1 MKFVIVLFLS
11 TFITFSVQATVDNE
25 KTVKENSIKSIQ
37 VAEEL
42 AYEDIEQ
49 AFSVLRGIPKDN
61 LSQDIKIQYALT
73 DLRLTIISGAFDE
86 AQHKIDAMKLM
97 KMPDKYLA
105 VYYQY
110 AIKLSQILENYV
122 QAFQYLN
129 YADQL
134 SDKNI
139 PLADWVDIL
148 LVAADLN
155 IEAGTVKTSQYW
167 LDKAQKIADETNDY
181 AIKCNVISSYV
192 YLLNSQE
199 KYVEFSNLQNRAT
212 EICQK
217 ANDVWVLRMFK
228 VIESLKLKSQGNFV
242 EQERALLDA
251 IELMGAVEG
260 EFNYQQTQLLLAESY
275 INQGKTKLGKALVT
289 RLYDAILAYD
299 LASDLATLHRLKSMI
314 AKQQGDNQRA
324 VEELNKSVSFQD
336 KYDQAVNEN
345 QLLHLNAQF
354 VSSNNKLQ
362 NQLDKLVKQRVT
374 IDEEIIRF
382 KAFLTYAIAMLTLIG
397 VVVITSMYMR
407 RQYLSVITAD
417 KHDALTGLL
426 TQHGAESELESYC
439 QYNKQHSN
447 NVSLALISIDELA
460 MIKHSFSVDKADRVL
475 ANTAAKLTESINGQ
489 DVLFR
494 YDDDTFALIIFQRNS
509 EDITAYL
516 RRITTPF
523 RPKRIA
529 RLKTQTL
536 HLRVIYTDVS
546 IIELSDRDV
555 LNTTLMNLLN
565 SFEQSHRDE
574 QGYVTCLDD

>member
-1 MKFVIVLFLS
+1 MKCIFYFFILFSVLFNAQAKSNAEMPLKD
-11 TFITFSVQATVDNE
+11 SVSE
-25 KTVKENSIKSIQ
+25 KIRR
-37 VAEEL
+37 AGEL
-42 AYEDIEQ
+42 AYSDSAQ
-49 AFSVLRGIPKDN
+49 AFKLLKDISADE
-61 LSQDIKIQYALT
+61 LTPDFKMQYAFIDLKLT
-73 DLRLTIISGAFDE
+73 VIAGKFEEGKR
-86 AQHKIDAMKLM
+86 KIDAMKPQD
-97 KMPDKYLA
+97 MPPKYL
-105 VYYQY
+105 VLYYKY
-110 AIKLSQILENYV
+110 AIQLSQILGDYV

-134 SDKNI
+134 SEEEI
-139 PLADWVDIL
+139 PLVDWVNIL
-148 LVAADLN
+148 LVAGELN
-155 IEAGTVKTSQYW
+155 IEAGTFKTSKYW
-167 LDKAQKIADETNDY
+167 LDKAQVIASRSDDDVL
-181 AIKCNVISSYV
+181 KCNVFDSTIYWLIV
-192 YLLNSQE
+192 QK
-199 KYVEFSNLQNRAT
+199 KYVEFSKLLNLARTA
-212 EICQK
+212 CQK
-217 ANDVWVLRMFK
+217 ANDVSILNLFK
-228 VIESLKLKSQGNFV
+228 VMESFPYK
-242 EQERALLDA
+242 EQKDYAKEELILTQAL
-251 IELMGAVEG
+251 ELMSGISAD
-260 EFNYQQTQLLLAESY
+260 FNYRQTQLLLAESY
-275 INQGKTKLGKALVT
+275 INQGKLKQGNALVT
-289 RLYDAILAYD
+289 QLYDVFFEYD

-314 AKQQGDNQRA
+314 AKQQGNNQLA
-324 VEELNKSVSFQD
+324 VEELNRAVSYQD
-336 KYDQAVNEN
+336 SYDQAVNEN
-345 QLLHLNAQF
+345 QLAHLNAQF
-354 VSSNNKLQ
+354 ASANNKLQ

-523 RPKRIA
+523 RPKKIA

-546 IIELSDRDV
+546 IIELSDRDA